1 MPRALRSGFLLAAT
15 LIASVASA
23 EPRVGE
29 RIPSF
34 AVDDLN
40 VVRRTENDLRGWTI
54 ALIMTDKDASDG
66 LTAWWE
72 GLRDGIEGRAT
83 LLHVVAVDIFPLVP
97 TSVVRSSAR
106 DRTPRDMWGRVWF
119 SRDGELAEQLGLP
132 SSETPWVLV
141 IDPQRR
147 VRVMVHADVSEAGVR
162 RVLGA
167 LPAPAAPP
175 ATPPTPPPAVPADQ
189 VPAQE

>member
-1 MPRALRSGFLLAAT
+1 MRSPLRSVVLFLALAT
-15 LIASVASA
+15 LVVSVASA

-29 RIPSF
+29 RIPTFS
-34 AVDDLN
+34 VDDLN
-40 VVRRTENDLRGWTI
+40 IVRRTESDLRGWTI
-54 ALIMTDKDASDG
+54 TLIMTDKDASDG

-132 SSETPWVLV
+132 SSETPWVIV

-147 VRVMVHADVSEAGVR
+147 VRVMVHADVSESGVR
-162 RVLGA
+162 RVLAA
-167 LPAPAAPP
+167 LPAPVAPP
-175 ATPPTPPPAVPADQ
+175 ASPSTVAPVPA
-189 VPAQE
+189 PAAGEE